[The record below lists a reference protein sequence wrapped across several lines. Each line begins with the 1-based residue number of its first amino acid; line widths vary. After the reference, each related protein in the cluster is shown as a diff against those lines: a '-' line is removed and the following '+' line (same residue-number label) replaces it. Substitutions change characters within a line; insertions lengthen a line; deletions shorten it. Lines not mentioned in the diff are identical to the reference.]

1 MTENILI
8 SKNVRPLRKEHRAT
22 KRYKYTCNFKIE
34 SVNSKKTDL
43 TVTGIDLSCSG
54 IGFISCTPFKVNDI
68 LEISFKYN
76 NVTIPAI
83 IKIQHV
89 NLFDLGFT
97 VGGQFMAL
105 QNNYRE
111 LLKHLV

>member
-1 MTENILI
+1 MSENKLI
-8 SKNVRPLRKEHRAT
+8 SKNVQTLIKERRAT
-22 KRYKYTCNFKIE
+22 TRYKYTSNFKIE
-34 SVNSKKTDL
+34 SVNLKKVDL
-43 TVTGIDLSCSG
+43 SVTGIDISCSG
-54 IGFISCTPFKVNDI
+54 IGFMSSTHFEVNDI

-97 VGGQFMAL
+97 VGGQFIAL